1 MTGFAGWF
9 FSSLKW
15 PIQALGVC
23 TVVYMCVVQGESCQ
37 KMCHDMPGI
46 VGNYRFYPFTQ
57 GYIYKKICVGIV
69 LDKKCF

>member
-1 MTGFAGWF
+1 MKELYLCLISWQRSAIKEVGKWLGPYVCSKARVVKKCVMTW
-9 FSSLKW
+9 
-15 PIQALGVC
+15 
-23 TVVYMCVVQGESCQ
+23 
-37 KMCHDMPGI
+37 PGI